1 MKIRYYKDIS
11 KGRWIGFILAIISA
25 WILSSAI
32 VATQWVGWLV
42 ACISCGIWV
51 YYGYKDKDYPRML
64 MEIFYMVLA
73 IRAVLN
79 WLQ

>member
-11 KGRWIGFILAIISA
+11 KGRWIGFVLAIISA

-32 VATQWVGWLV
+32 VNTQWLGWLV
-42 ACISCGIWV
+42 ACSSCSIWV

-64 MEIFYMVLA
+64 MEIFYLILA
-73 IRAVLN
+73 MRAVLN